1 MERQFLVDRHWL
13 AERFKQ
19 RLRTPLAAS
28 PGRQRAPVRHLGVDW
43 WRRLG
48 RRCQHVLGKRGS
60 RHPERLGAV
69 DLLGVISILASKASR
84 CPERSRSLVME
95 ARPTFGGPDITRYQR
110 RFVACRLGINLR
122 AVSLGWDVELEHLS
136 KVFPTHDTA
145 KRPIPEPMRP
155 ISARR
160 SSSARAANEGRG

>member
-48 RRCQHVLGKRGS
+48 RG
-60 RHPERLGAV
+60 GASTFWASAARDILNV
-69 DLLGVISILASKASR
+69 WVPSIS
-84 CPERSRSLVME
+84 
-95 ARPTFGGPDITRYQR
+95 
-110 RFVACRLGINLR
+110 
-122 AVSLGWDVELEHLS
+122 WEL
-136 KVFPTHDTA
+136 FPY
-145 KRPIPEPMRP
+145 
-155 ISARR
+155 
-160 SSSARAANEGRG
+160 